1 MYADDLAPISDS
13 PKDLQRMLIIV
24 YAFSLKWRCK
34 LNPKNSVVFVLEES
48 TTLSEARE
56 RLIGDA
62 DSCIRYFL
70 PDIHRR
76 SFCM

>member
-1 MYADDLAPISDS
+1 MCIGGNFCDSPMYADDLAPISDS

-48 TTLSEARE
+48 TRSREAGGE
-56 RLIGDA
+56 
-62 DSCIRYFL
+62 
-70 PDIHRR
+70 DIVHIMRKHR
-76 SFCM
+76 S